1 MDQTP
6 RDKSHNMMYSFGYT
20 ALVNKDNEDWINKFT
35 NEIFEIEDSF
45 SNLLL
50 PYEDQ
55 RQIEIKSKPPFY
67 KYIINYLMWKYQ
79 DKLEIDKK
87 DIEAKASEVFYAIEN
102 SEKND
107 LLEDLAGYVYED
119 FCKNGLS
126 NKDQD
131 NFDRLDF
138 AKTKKNDQL
147 KPIKASAYVRSG
159 IKKDILISTNLQ
171 RKKMLVLSFGLNMDL
186 DTTNVFLKKVLGEEG
201 LDFWDEEEFLIYI
214 CKKFYDGRVDEYF
227 KLKEIYTSVEA
238 QPILS
243 QDLVDKEKTQEIL
256 DIFREFIEKSRDDDF
271 LNIEKVL
278 GAYKYVSQNK
288 ARQRT
293 IEERFMNS
301 YKNVESKLAYDII
314 SSKDKFEDFDLG
326 DSNPKSDYSL
336 VKDDALIFRGDDIE
350 YKEEYKIRIYPKV
363 GKRVKIKKGDEF
375 FGQALKINR
384 ADDKDSLGDFTIK
397 ADKDYQIEAEDYLQM
412 DIRVNSEVLFEKNPE
427 NKFIYHKEDGSVDE
441 ELIDP
446 IYYGLDED
454 NINHYGKNYY
464 EAFIN
469 CKLKA
474 SEEPIEFGDTIYYG
488 NQEFM
493 VLDELPRLN
502 YLEITAYGPE
512 KKAKL
517 ENIYH
522 KNKAKFNFLPDNKDI
537 ARIEFVSFDIKT
549 SYKENMLSYLYN
561 KKALTAF
568 NPKYLEK
575 LDLGAQKYEDF
586 YQMLKGNKIN
596 PTYLSKL
603 GSNKGSL
610 SPDRIKF
617 INILFLESIL
627 EAEERYS
634 NFTDEEKIRKVPAH
648 ARKASY
654 IRFMNYELKKV
665 GMYEYNLSNSYEDLL
680 ARIACTNEALETYRQ
695 VWGLYDLIEMAK
707 KENDKKGKF
716 NE

>member
-6 RDKSHNMMYSFGYT
+6 RDKSNNMMYSFGYT

-35 NEIFEIEDSF
+35 NELFEIEDSF

-50 PYEDQ
+50 SYEDQ

-79 DKLEIDKK
+79 DKLGIDKK
-87 DIEAKASEVFYAIEN
+87 DIEAKASEIFSAIEN
-102 SEKND
+102 GKKND
-107 LLEDLAGYVYED
+107 LLESLADYVYED
-119 FCKNGLS
+119 FCENGLS

-131 NFDRLDF
+131 NFDKLDF
-138 AKTKKNDQL
+138 ARTKKDDQL
-147 KPIKASAYVRSG
+147 KPINASAYVRSG
-159 IKKDILISTNLQ
+159 IKKDILITTNPQ
-171 RKKMLVLSFGLNMDL
+171 RKKILILSFGLNMDL

-201 LDFWDEEEFLIYI
+201 LNFWDEEEFLIYI
-214 CKKFYDGRVDEYF
+214 CKKFYDGRVDEYI
-227 KLKEIYTSVEA
+227 KLKEIYNKVEA

-271 LNIEKVL
+271 LNIEKIL
-278 GAYKYVSQNK
+278 GAYKYISQNK
-288 ARQRT
+288 TRQRT
-293 IEERFMNS
+293 IEERFSRS
-301 YKNVESKLAYDII
+301 YKNIENKLSYDIV
-314 SSKDKFEDFDLG
+314 SSKDILKKEKEDKE
-326 DSNPKSDYSL
+326 DSEGEDTY
-336 VKDDALIFRGDDIE
+336 VKDEDLNSKGYNVK
-350 YKEEYKIRIYPKV
+350 YKEEFKIRIYPKV
-363 GKRVKIKKGDEF
+363 GKKVKIKKGDEI
-375 FGQALKINR
+375 FGQELKNN
-384 ADDKDSLGDFTIK
+384 SK
-397 ADKDYQIEAEDYLQM
+397 ADFVIKVDENYQIEAEDYLQM

-427 NKFIYHKEDGSVDE
+427 NKFIYHKEGSGVDE

-474 SEEPIEFGDTIYYG
+474 SEEPIEFGDSIYYG
-488 NQEFM
+488 DQEFM

-502 YLEITAYGPE
+502 YLEITILGPE
-512 KKAKL
+512 KKTRLVNIPDIKGAKYSFRS
-517 ENIYH
+517 N
-522 KNKAKFNFLPDNKDI
+522 NKDI
-537 ARIEFVSFDIKT
+537 ERIEFVSLAIKT
-549 SYKENMLSYLYN
+549 TYKESMLSYLYN

-575 LDLGAQKYEDF
+575 LELYSWKYEEF
-586 YQMLKGNKIN
+586 YQMLNDKRITPKYISSIIN
-596 PTYLSKL
+596 M
-603 GSNKGSL
+603 KGSQSL
-610 SPDRIKF
+610 DRIKF
-617 INILFLESIL
+617 INILFLEFIMD
-627 EAEERYS
+627 AEERYS
-634 NFTDEEKIRKVPAH
+634 SLGDEEKIQKVPAY

-680 ARIACTNEALETYRQ
+680 VRIACTNEALETYRQ
-695 VWGLYDLIEMAK
+695 VWGLYDLIKMAK
-707 KENDKKGKF
+707 KEENKKGIV